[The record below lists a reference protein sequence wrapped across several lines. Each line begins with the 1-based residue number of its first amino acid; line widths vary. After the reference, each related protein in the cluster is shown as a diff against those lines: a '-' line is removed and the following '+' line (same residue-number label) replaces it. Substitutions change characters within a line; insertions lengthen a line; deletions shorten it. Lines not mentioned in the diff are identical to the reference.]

1 MGIARTPPDTS
12 LRKRRR
18 GPFVGAVV
26 DLETRPA
33 RPSPGSQSPPPDESP
48 LASRL
53 RVLIADDEPEVRET
67 LISLVDG
74 DPGLELAG
82 VAEDADEA
90 VEVARVTRP
99 DVALLDVS
107 MPGGGGPRAAVGIRW
122 RSPRTH
128 LVAFSLHDDRAS
140 IVDMLRAGAIGYVV
154 KGASCEEIT
163 DALRW
168 AAQGRGYFPLDVVRE
183 LAGDD
188 LADLDAPWLDGAD
201 VPGFT
206 HVIRPRAVPVATSER
221 RLGRLVIDTEARE
234 VYVDGVEVELTRLEF
249 DLLETL
255 TARPGV
261 VFTRSKLRELVWGAD
276 WFGDDHVV
284 DVHVSSLRRK
294 IGDDPQAPRFIRTI
308 RGVGYRIGEG
318 P

>member
-1 MGIARTPPDTS
+1 VGSVVEIDTRS
-12 LRKRRR
+12 
-18 GPFVGAVV
+18 
-26 DLETRPA
+26 A
-33 RPSPGSQSPPPDESP
+33 RPSTISERPPVDEWLLP
-48 LASRL
+48 SRL
-53 RVLIADDEPEVRET
+53 RILIADDEPEMRET
-67 LISLVDG
+67 LVGLVST

-82 VAEDADEA
+82 VAEDAEEA

-107 MPGGGGPRAAVGIRW
+107 MPGGGGPRAAQGIRW

-140 IVDMLRAGAIGYVV
+140 IVDMLRAGATGYVV
-154 KGASCEEIT
+154 KGASCEEIL

-183 LAGDD
+183 LAGEEVTDP
-188 LADLDAPWLDGAD
+188 DATWLDGAE
-201 VPGFT
+201 VRANPP
-206 HVIRPRAVPVATSER
+206 VMRPRAVPAGPSER

-249 DLLETL
+249 DLLDTL
-255 TARPGV
+255 TGRPRV
-261 VFTRSKLRELVWGAD
+261 VFTRSKLLELVWGPD

-284 DVHVSSLRRK
+284 DVHISCLRRK
-294 IGDDPQAPRFIRTI
+294 IGDDPQSPRFIRTV
-308 RGVGYRIGEG
+308 RGVGYRIGDG